1 MWIILPSS
9 LEFVDLFQR
18 CVLQALA
25 GIRFCGGSLDEPI
38 SSFGRNYLPDIGM
51 YEIAR

>member
-18 CVLQALA
+18 SVFQALA
-25 GIRFCGGSLDEPI
+25 GIRLCGSLDEPI